1 MENHQYMS
9 LALELAGGMKGQTS
23 PNPMVG
29 CVIVKDGRVVGL
41 GSHLQAGGPHAE
53 IHALTMAGDEAKGAT
68 AYVTLEPCSHYGKT
82 PPCSDA
88 LIRSEVKK
96 VVVATLD
103 PNPLVAGN
111 GIAKLKEAGIE
122 VVTGVLEEQSTR
134 LNEVFN
140 TFIKEQRP
148 FVTVKTASTLDGKV
162 ATETGSS
169 RWVTGE
175 QARLDVHRMRHQHD
189 AILVGVNTVITDD
202 PQLTTRLPEGGGKNP
217 IRIIMDTT
225 LRIPLHSRVIM
236 DGEAPTWII
245 TTDRADPLKK
255 RQVEEKGIRV
265 FSTGAEPKV
274 HIPTMLELLG
284 KEMVSSLLVEGG
296 SQINSAFLHGR
307 AIDKVI
313 SYFAPKLVAGQG
325 APTPFGGTGI
335 EEMGNAVAVKDIQ
348 VEMLGQDIKI
358 TGYPDWGES

>member
-1 MENHQYMS
+1 
-9 LALELAGGMKGQTS
+9 
-23 PNPMVG
+23 
-29 CVIVKDGRVVGL
+29 
-41 GSHLQAGGPHAE
+41 
-53 IHALTMAGDEAKGAT
+53 MAGDEAKGAT
-68 AYVTLEPCSHYGKT
+68 AYVTLEPCSHYGRT

-88 LIRSEVKK
+88 LIREGIQK
-96 VVVATLD
+96 VVVAALD
-103 PNPLVAGN
+103 PNPLVAGR
-111 GIAKLKEAGIE
+111 GIKKLQNAGIE
-122 VVTGVLEEQSTR
+122 VVTGVLGEEATR

-140 TFIKEQRP
+140 TFITKKRP

-169 RWVTGE
+169 RWITGE
-175 QARLDVHRMRHQHD
+175 DARLDVHRMRNHHD

-225 LRIPLHSRVIM
+225 LRIPMQSRVII

-245 TTDRADPLKK
+245 TTDRAD
-255 RQVEEKGIRV
+255 EEKKSQLEQQGIRV
-265 FSTGAEPKV
+265 FSTGEEPKV
-274 HIPTMLELLG
+274 HVNKLLEILG

-313 SYFAPKLVAGQG
+313 SYVAPKLVAGQG
-325 APTPFGGTGI
+325 APTPFGGMGI
-335 EEMGNAVAVKDIQ
+335 EEMGSAVPVKDIH
-348 VEMLGQDIKI
+348 VDMLGQDIKI
-358 TGYPDWGES
+358 TGYPDWGEV

>member
-1 MENHQYMS
+1 MEDHHYMG
-9 LALELAGGMKGQTS
+9 LALELAGAMKGQTS

-53 IHALTMAGDEAKGAT
+53 IHALAMAEDEAKGAT
-68 AYVTLEPCSHYGKT
+68 AYVTLEPCSHFGRT
-82 PPCSDA
+82 PPCADA
-88 LIRSEVKK
+88 LIRNGIKR
-96 VVVATLD
+96 VVVASLD
-103 PNPLVAGN
+103 PNPLVAGR
-111 GIAKLKEAGIE
+111 GIARLKEAGIE
-122 VVTGVLEEQSTR
+122 VVTGILAEKSAR
-134 LNEVFN
+134 INEVFN
-140 TFIKEQRP
+140 TFITKQRP

-175 QARLDVHRMRHQHD
+175 QARLDVHRMRHHHD
-189 AILVGVNTVITDD
+189 AILVGVNTVITDN
-202 PQLTTRLPEGGGKNP
+202 PQLTTRLPEGEGKNP

-225 LRIPLHSRVIM
+225 LRIPLHSRVIT

-245 TTDRADPLKK
+245 TTDRADGEKK
-255 RQVEEKGIRV
+255 KALEEKGIRV
-265 FSTGAEPKV
+265 FSTGPGPKV
-274 HIPTMLELLG
+274 HVNTMLNLLG

-296 SQINSAFLHGR
+296 SQINSAFLHAR

-313 SYFAPKLVAGQG
+313 SYVAPKLVAGQD

-335 EEMGNAVAVKDIQ
+335 EEMGNAVPVKDIQ

-358 TGYPDWGES
+358 TGYPDWGEV